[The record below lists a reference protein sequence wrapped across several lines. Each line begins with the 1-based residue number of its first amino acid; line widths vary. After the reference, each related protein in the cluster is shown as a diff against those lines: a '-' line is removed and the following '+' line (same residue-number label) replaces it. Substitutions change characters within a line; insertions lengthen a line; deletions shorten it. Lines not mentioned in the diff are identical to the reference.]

1 MFFDMGTALGD
12 MGTALSDMG
21 TALSDTVCKIL
32 QCAALTAACPESLN
46 ELSYLFCHMP
56 TDPKLF

>member
-1 MFFDMGTALGD
+1 MYIAHVSFPTA
-12 MGTALSDMG
+12 TVALFDMG

-32 QCAALTAACPESLN
+32 KCAALTAACPESLN